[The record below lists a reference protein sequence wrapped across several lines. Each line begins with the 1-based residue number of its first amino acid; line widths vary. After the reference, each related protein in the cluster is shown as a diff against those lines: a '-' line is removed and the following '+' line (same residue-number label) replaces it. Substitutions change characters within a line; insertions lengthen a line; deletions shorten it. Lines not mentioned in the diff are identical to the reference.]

1 MSVAANISTA
11 QLEKKILESIETGDA
26 AEGQLESNDRI
37 ISRVTDGIY
46 REPWSAFRELVS
58 NAYDADAKSV
68 SIDCDY
74 PFFNQIR
81 ISDDGIGMDSKTV
94 ADLLTNIGGSSKRTS
109 RGKDLGT
116 VNPMDPTESPSGRKL
131 IGKIGIGIFAVAQL
145 TNHFQIITK
154 RAGSNERV
162 SATVLINTFREN
174 AEVEGDSE
182 EY

>member
-1 MSVAANISTA
+1 MAVVSYESTVR
-11 QLEKKILESIETGDA
+11 LEEKILASMETGNP

-94 ADLLTNIGGSSKRTS
+94 ADLLTNIGGSSETDCAWARS
-109 RGKDLGT
+109 RY
-116 VNPMDPTESPSGRKL
+116 R
-131 IGKIGIGIFAVAQL
+131 
-145 TNHFQIITK
+145 
-154 RAGSNERV
+154 
-162 SATVLINTFREN
+162 
-174 AEVEGDSE
+174 
-182 EY
+182 

>member
-81 ISDDGIGMDSKTV
+81 ISDDGIGMDS
-94 ADLLTNIGGSSKRTS
+94 D
-109 RGKDLGT
+109 
-116 VNPMDPTESPSGRKL
+116 
-131 IGKIGIGIFAVAQL
+131 
-145 TNHFQIITK
+145 
-154 RAGSNERV
+154 
-162 SATVLINTFREN
+162 VLP
-174 AEVEGDSE
+174 
-182 EY
+182 